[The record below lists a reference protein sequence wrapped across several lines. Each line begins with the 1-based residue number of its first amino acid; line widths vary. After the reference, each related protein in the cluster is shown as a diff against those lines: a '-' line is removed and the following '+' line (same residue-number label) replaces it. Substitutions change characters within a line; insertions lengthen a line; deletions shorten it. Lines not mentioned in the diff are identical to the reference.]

1 MNANG
6 RQPVDLLTPP
16 ETAKASPREHVD
28 REIEDL
34 LSSLPDP
41 EQLSTAEQRAIIARY
56 TAVLEGNFIYWMT
69 AAYFSVGS
77 EEAHTIIEDNLREEV
92 RHNHPGMLRKFAVA
106 ARAVLTDS
114 DVFAVQRN
122 LQAVRAFVAGMSG
135 VKILLMMGFFEG
147 FIQRFMP
154 YLADLAMRQGSTEQ
168 EYTDVHGICDVAHT
182 QDLFRAFD
190 EELTLAQPV
199 SAVELCE
206 GVRALRLLIESIIHN
221 RTGE

>member
-1 MNANG
+1 
-6 RQPVDLLTPP
+6 
-16 ETAKASPREHVD
+16 
-28 REIEDL
+28 
-34 LSSLPDP
+34 
-41 EQLSTAEQRAIIARY
+41 
-56 TAVLEGNFIYWMT
+56 
-69 AAYFSVGS
+69 
-77 EEAHTIIEDNLREEV
+77 
-92 RHNHPGMLRKFAVA
+92 
-106 ARAVLTDS
+106 
-114 DVFAVQRN
+114 
-122 LQAVRAFVAGMSG
+122 MSG

-182 QDLFRAFD
+182 QELFRAFD